1 MITMMIFTI
10 IIIITIIILSI
21 IIIIIISRNFC
32 YLQTSLF
39 STNAILNQ
47 STSEV
52 QQPTPV
58 VTTPSKETAISHFG
72 KNGSTTGDEA
82 YRMPHPVWYEPL
94 DNVISRYYLLHL
106 LIYHSEFIKLR
117 EKLKTSLTNSS
128 FLN

>member
-1 MITMMIFTI
+1 MIFTI

-21 IIIIIISRNFC
+21 IIIITISRNFC

-106 LIYHSEFIKLR
+106 FRVQSSDSEFIKLR